1 MNRKKYRYGKESESA
16 YRTYVHGCGDAIN
29 ILRTGRFFKRSA
41 WDVLMSAEQELQVMP
56 GILIT
61 ASRRGEE
68 TAKWLEGTWIDIGIG
83 GNYQSLK
90 RGAVSFA
97 GREEE
102 ILNGFDSILNDK
114 KTFLHT
120 VIASSGG
127 TGSAFISNSAGFLP
141 AEKGYR
147 ELVFLIRNGNP
158 TYRQREN
165 LLLTKRAVSEKL
177 ESLPEML
184 TVVEFIN
191 KGDLFPYRQDDW
203 MVGKIFSELQRI
215 ICYEG
220 GAEPKK
226 RFEDLSA
233 RFWYVTS
240 GTYPLTA
247 RLANTYELAVEEA
260 FRNARGRIWKKG
272 GSTDIGNV
280 RETVVLISVPMFDDY
295 LSKTV
300 ERRVSTLARTKNVK
314 IIERIVPGLRY
325 VTATILLNFAESESP
340 DAAEITKIKE
350 GEPYESHEYSKR
362 EDFEGMVANAD
373 LKGHL
378 NDYLN
383 DLKLKS
389 IGVGVSKK

>member
-1 MNRKKYRYGKESESA
+1 MNRKKYWRGEEPVYRA
-16 YRTYVHGCGDAIN
+16 YIHGCGDAIN
-29 ILRTGRFFKRSA
+29 ILRTGRFFNRSA

-68 TAKWLEGTWIDIGIG
+68 TAKWLGGTWVDIGIG

-90 RGAVSFA
+90 KGAVSFA
-97 GREEE
+97 EREEE
-102 ILNGFDSILNDK
+102 ILKEFDSILEDK

-127 TGSAFISNSAGFLP
+127 TGSAFISNGAGFLP

-147 ELVFLIRNGNP
+147 ELVFLMRNSNP

-165 LLLTKRAVSEKL
+165 LLLTKRAVYEKL

-184 TVVEFIN
+184 AVVEFIN
-191 KGDLFPYRQDDW
+191 KGNLFPYRQDDW
-203 MVGKIFSELQRI
+203 IVGKVFSELQRI

-233 RFWYVTS
+233 RMWYATS

-260 FRNARGRIWKKG
+260 FRNARDRIWKKG
-272 GSTDIGNV
+272 GSVDMGSV

-295 LSKTV
+295 PSETV
-300 ERRVSTLARTKNVK
+300 ERRVSSITRTKNVK
-314 IIERIVPGLRY
+314 ILERIERGLKY
-325 VTATILLNFAESESP
+325 VTATILLNFEESGSP
-340 DAAEITKIKE
+340 DAAEILKIKE
-350 GEPYESHEYSKR
+350 GEPYESHEYSKT
-362 EDFEGMVANAD
+362 EDFEEMVVKAE

-378 NDYLN
+378 NDYSK
-383 DLKLKS
+383 DLK
-389 IGVGVSKK
+389 GVGVSKK

>member
-1 MNRKKYRYGKESESA
+1 MYRKKYRYRGEEWV
-16 YRTYVHGCGDAIN
+16 YQTYVHGCGDAIN

-41 WDVLMSAEQELQVMP
+41 WDVLMSAEKELQVMP

-68 TAKWLEGTWIDIGIG
+68 TAKWLDGTWIDIGIG

-102 ILNGFDSILNDK
+102 IVKEFDSILEDK
-114 KTFLHT
+114 KAFLHT

-127 TGSAFISNSAGFLP
+127 TGSALISNSAGFLP

-165 LLLTKRAVSEKL
+165 LLLTKRAVYEKL
-177 ESLPEML
+177 EALPELL

-191 KGDLFPYRQDDW
+191 KGNLFPYKQDDW
-203 MVGKIFSELQRI
+203 IVGKVFSELQKI

-233 RFWYVTS
+233 RMWYVTS

-260 FRNARGRIWKKG
+260 FSNARGRIWKKG
-272 GSTDIGNV
+272 GSTGNV
-280 RETVVLISVPMFDDY
+280 REAVVLISVPMFDDY
-295 LSKTV
+295 LSETV
-300 ERRVSTLARTKNVK
+300 ERRVSSITGTKNVK
-314 IIERIVPGLRY
+314 ILERIERGLKY

-340 DAAEITKIKE
+340 DAAEILKIKE
-350 GEPYESHEYSKR
+350 GEPNESHEYSKM
-362 EDFEGMVANAD
+362 EDFEELVVKAD

-378 NDYLN
+378 SDYSK
-383 DLKLKS
+383 DLKLK
-389 IGVGVSKK
+389 GVGVRGK

>member
-1 MNRKKYRYGKESESA
+1 MG
-16 YRTYVHGCGDAIN
+16 
-29 ILRTGRFFKRSA
+29 
-41 WDVLMSAEQELQVMP
+41 
-56 GILIT
+56 
-61 ASRRGEE
+61 
-68 TAKWLEGTWIDIGIG
+68 GTWIDIGIG

-90 RGAVSFA
+90 KGAVSFA

-102 ILNGFDSILNDK
+102 IVKEFNSVLKDE

-141 AEKGYR
+141 AENGYR

-165 LLLTKRAVSEKL
+165 LLLTKRAVYEKL
-177 ESLPEML
+177 ESSPELL

-191 KGDLFPYRQDDW
+191 KGSLFPYKQDDW
-203 MVGKIFSELQRI
+203 IVGKVFSELQKI

-233 RFWYVTS
+233 RMWYATS

-260 FRNARGRIWKKG
+260 FCNARGRIWKKDG
-272 GSTDIGNV
+272 AIGNI

-295 LSKTV
+295 LSETV
-300 ERRVSTLARTKNVK
+300 KRRVSSITGTKSVK
-314 IIERIVPGLRY
+314 IFERIERGLKY
-325 VTATILLNFAESESP
+325 VTATILLNFVESESP
-340 DAAEITKIKE
+340 DAAEILKIKE
-350 GEPYESHEYSKR
+350 GEPYESHEYSKMG
-362 EDFEGMVANAD
+362 DFEELVAKAD

-378 NDYLN
+378 NDYSK
-383 DLKLKS
+383 DLKSK
-389 IGVGVSKK
+389 GMGMGVSKK